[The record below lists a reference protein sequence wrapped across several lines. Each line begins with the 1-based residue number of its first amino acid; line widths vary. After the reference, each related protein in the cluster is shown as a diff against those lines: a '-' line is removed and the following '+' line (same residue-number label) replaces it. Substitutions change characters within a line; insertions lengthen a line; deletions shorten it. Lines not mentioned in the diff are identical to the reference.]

1 MILKIQEWDNEFYK
15 YRGQAISF
23 IPKEVHSDPRSDP
36 RSPDEDRRFERMRRL
51 KPTKSKLVAAIQ
63 KISGF
68 VRRVW
73 EWLKANP
80 AFKNFVS
87 SIWFD
92 VAIFSFV
99 LLLFI
104 YLIPCNKIP
113 GLAIN

>member
-1 MILKIQEWDNEFYK
+1 MDRKLSQE
-15 YRGQAISF
+15 ISF

>member
-1 MILKIQEWDNEFYK
+1 MYYQKSILIK
-15 YRGQAISF
+15 
-23 IPKEVHSDPRSDP
+23 VHSDP

-51 KPTKSKLVAAIQ
+51 KPTRSRLVAVAQ
-63 KISGF
+63 KIGSF
-68 VRRVW
+68 IRRVW

-92 VAIFSFV
+92 VAIFSLV

-104 YLIPCNKIP
+104 YLIPCNRIP
-113 GLAIN
+113 GLNIDF